1 MTFSFNVTSKSVL
14 TFDWSVSSEGA
25 SYDYIYYTIK
35 KDGTTLDETVTSTK
49 IGGTTYGTTE
59 DALTYLEVMKELEAG
74 SYELTFTYKKDSSD
88 SKGTDTGYVK
98 NIKLLEGAE
107 IQTMIVPVGAM
118 ASTTHNI
125 YGVYDMSG
133 GSTESVMG
141 NMVSNNGKTMMSGN
155 NSVGNSGYTGII
167 YNDGNYT
174 SYTGTYSYPNSK
186 YYDKYSF
193 GTSNTQIIRSKIG
206 DAMRE
211 VYFNSDGWYFN
222 SSLFVYDKYPWVG
235 RGSYYDGKAG
245 IFSSGGNYGY
255 VTGNPQ
261 TTRLISTLN

>member
-133 GSTESVMG
+133 GAYDYVMG
-141 NMVSNNGKTMMSGN
+141 NIVSKNGTTMISGN
-155 NSVGNSGYTGII
+155 SSSSNSGYTGIVFS
-167 YNDGNYT
+167 GNAN
-174 SYTGTYSYPNSK
+174 YTGTYSYPNSK

-193 GTSNTQIIRSKIG
+193 GTSRSQRIRSKLG
-206 DAMRE
+206 DGIKE
-211 VYFNSDGWYFN
+211 VYNTSDYGWYN
-222 SSLFVYDKYPWVG
+222 DYSSLALSYDPWFY
-235 RGSYYDGKAG
+235 RGGYYYDGPNAG
-245 IFSSGGNYGY
+245 VFFAFSNYGFARTIFSS
-255 VTGNPQ
+255 
-261 TTRLISTLN
+261 RLVITP